1 MVVSSDRFSLS
12 KPYETR
18 KIVFFV
24 SNNLDQPS
32 YPRKHRKDVKNNG
45 FLRSQVG
52 LVGLVRGPRAY
63 GADGGVCLACLFCV
77 CRWPSQLRSP
87 HRASPFWHSPLPPPN
102 IGKEM
107 FKNMGLGVFVVVLFV
122 CFLKCFSSVN
132 GLSVSGKPGS

>member
-45 FLRSQVG
+45 FYVARS
-52 LVGLVRGPRAY
+52 
-63 GADGGVCLACLFCV
+63 
-77 CRWPSQLRSP
+77 
-87 HRASPFWHSPLPPPN
+87 
-102 IGKEM
+102 
-107 FKNMGLGVFVVVLFV
+107 VL
-122 CFLKCFSSVN
+122 
-132 GLSVSGKPGS
+132 